1 MAQQS
6 DQPEYPKVE
15 PEIIP
20 PAHSRAYSNT
30 QPPGWRGTPDF
41 SQMRGSQ
48 RVYVTRI
55 GPFGLAITLLA
66 FAVLTVAI
74 LLALIGAVLLWLP
87 VVALVVGAVI
97 VARVFRRRIF

>member
-1 MAQQS
+1 MTQQS

-20 PAHSRAYSNT
+20 PAHSQTYSRT
-30 QPPGWRGTPDF
+30 RQPSWGTAADF
-41 SQMRGSQ
+41 RQMGGTQ
-48 RVYVTRI
+48 RVFVTRLS
-55 GPFGLAITLLA
+55 PFSIAIMLLA
-66 FAVLTVAI
+66 FAVLTAAI

-87 VVALVVGAVI
+87 AVALVVGAVI